1 MVEQRKRSTVEYKV
15 TPGLDSRAFR
25 RQRAAGPISLASVPR
40 LHALPVR
47 VRLVR
52 LLMDSVIRL
61 LRDLIAID
69 SVNPALVPG
78 GAGEGAVAERVAA
91 ALRAAG
97 IDVDVTEVAPGRP
110 NVVGVIE
117 GRAPGRTLML
127 CGHMDTVGVEGMAA
141 PFDPIARDGR
151 LYGRGSQDMKSGLA
165 ALVDAAT
172 AMARRGGLAAGRL
185 IAAAVVDEEHAS
197 AGAEALVRVHTAD
210 GAVVTEPT
218 DLRMATAHKG
228 FEWVEVETRGR
239 AAHGSRPEHGRDAVL
254 HMGRV
259 LGRLEAVEIGL
270 RAGPSHPRLGRASL
284 HASTIHGGQA
294 FSVYPDRCVLGVERR
309 TVTGEASDIGLT
321 EVRAALSALGRDDG
335 SVRRRGAAGA
345 DPSTPRDCGRPSAL
359 PRAHR
364 GPPPARSRGRPDR
377 HVVLDRRRD
386 SRPRRH
392 PGGAVR
398 PDRRGPSRSAGV
410 CRDRLGAAVP

>member
-1 MVEQRKRSTVEYKV
+1 MT
-15 TPGLDSRAFR
+15 RASC
-25 RQRAAGPISLASVPR
+25 A
-40 LHALPVR
+40 

-97 IDVDVTEVAPGRP
+97 IDVEVTEVAPGRP

-172 AMARRGGLAAGRL
+172 AVARRGGLAAGRL

-197 AGAEALVRVHTAD
+197 AGAEALVKAHTAD

-239 AAHGSRPEHGRDAVL
+239 AAHGSRPEHGRDAIL

-259 LGRLEAVEIGL
+259 LGRLEAVEAGL
-270 RAGPSHPRLGRASL
+270 RAGPTHPRLGRASL

-321 EVRAALSALGRDDG
+321 EVRAALSALGRDDARFDA
-335 SVRRRGAAGA
+335 VARQVLTRPPHEIADDHPLCRALTEVLRRRGLEVAPTGMSFWTDAAILGRAGTPAVLFGPTGA
-345 DPSTPRDCGRPSAL
+345 GL
-359 PRAHR
+359 H
-364 GPPPARSRGRPDR
+364 GPQEY
-377 HVVLDRRRD
+377 VEID
-386 SRPRRH
+386 S
-392 PGGAVR
+392 VR
-398 PDRRGPSRSAGV
+398 Q
-410 CRDRLGAAVP
+410 CRDALIEVTRAFC

>member
-1 MVEQRKRSTVEYKV
+1 
-15 TPGLDSRAFR
+15 
-25 RQRAAGPISLASVPR
+25 
-40 LHALPVR
+40 
-47 VRLVR
+47 
-52 LLMDSVIRL
+52 MDSVIRL
-61 LRDLIAID
+61 LRDLIALD

-78 GAGEGAVAERVAA
+78 GAGEGALADRVAA

-97 IDVDVTEVAPGRP
+97 IDVEVTEVAHGRP

-141 PFDPIARDGR
+141 PFDPIARGGR

-165 ALVDAAT
+165 ALIDAAT

-185 IAAAVVDEEHAS
+185 IAATVVDEEHAS
-197 AGAEALVRVHTAD
+197 AGAEALVKAHTAD

-239 AAHGSRPEHGRDAVL
+239 AAHGSRPADGLDAIL

-259 LGRLEAVEIGL
+259 LERLEAVETAL

-335 SVRRRGAAGA
+335 QFDAVARQVLTRPPHEIADGHPLCRALTQVLRRQGLDVTPTGMSFWTDAAILGRAGTPAVLFGPTGAGLHGPEEYVEIDSVRQ
-345 DPSTPRDCGRPSAL
+345 
-359 PRAHR
+359 
-364 GPPPARSRGRPDR
+364 
-377 HVVLDRRRD
+377 
-386 SRPRRH
+386 
-392 PGGAVR
+392 
-398 PDRRGPSRSAGV
+398 
-410 CRDRLGAAVP
+410 CRDTLIEVTRVFC